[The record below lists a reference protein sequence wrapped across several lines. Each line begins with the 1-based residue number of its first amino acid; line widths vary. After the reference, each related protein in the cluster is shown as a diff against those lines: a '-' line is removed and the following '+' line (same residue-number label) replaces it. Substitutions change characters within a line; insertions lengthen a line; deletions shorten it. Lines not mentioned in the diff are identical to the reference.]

1 MEAWEAEYFLLPL
14 AAVLRGTMS
23 GGCVRPLQSEEEV
36 ERLMELGKTELTESS
51 PHRTDCQRR
60 EIVCLGERAGGGKGE
75 LL

>member
-1 MEAWEAEYFLLPL
+1 MCEAITIRGISREAD
-14 AAVLRGTMS
+14 GI
-23 GGCVRPLQSEEEV
+23 
-36 ERLMELGKTELTESS
+36 GKDCTELAESS

>member
-1 MEAWEAEYFLLPL
+1 MGSRILLAPISSCVKRDDEWGMCEAITIRGRSGEAD
-14 AAVLRGTMS
+14 GI
-23 GGCVRPLQSEEEV
+23 
-36 ERLMELGKTELTESS
+36 GKDCTELTESS

>member
-1 MEAWEAEYFLLPL
+1 MCEAITIRGISREADGI
-14 AAVLRGTMS
+14 VKD
-23 GGCVRPLQSEEEV
+23 C
-36 ERLMELGKTELTESS
+36 TELAESS